1 MFPFSTLEFTS
12 QQASI
17 FGLQRKALIHLTK
30 MFTGSVTGSVT
41 SAHIT
46 YPPVLMLLDA
56 IFAAA
61 MLKVSRMNIL
71 T

>member
-1 MFPFSTLEFTS
+1 
-12 QQASI
+12 
-17 FGLQRKALIHLTK
+17 

>member
-1 MFPFSTLEFTS
+1 MINMFPFSTLEFTS

-30 MFTGSVTGSVT
+30 MFTGSVT

-61 MLKVSRMNIL
+61 MLKVSGMNIL